1 MCMEAVDGRSTQVAT
16 VCVLHEGQVAG
27 FPVWFGVESAIRS
40 HRPALQISSFCPKV
54 FAGNMKTC
62 CKSG

>member
-1 MCMEAVDGRSTQVAT
+1 MEVVDGWSTQIAT

-27 FPVWFGVESAIRS
+27 FPAWFGVESAIRS
-40 HRPALQISSFCPKV
+40 HRPALPDQTFCPKV

-62 CKSG
+62 CKFG